1 MLGRKNGTDKKIPS
15 AGAIDYRF
23 KIVYDMFMTDQT
35 LSTTPQAGM
44 FSQRISR
51 LVAPPRWVPLP
62 TACAALT
69 GLIGFVGAIFFSFG
83 MLFMWVFGAA
93 LHPLD
98 EWRLSRSYAEAP
110 AIIESVKPTNANV
123 NRTPVYEYRFHFQP
137 GDGEPV
143 NGTCYTTG
151 QTWQD
156 GDRVAAHYLPENPEV
171 ARLEGSRRSM
181 FSPWIILFL
190 LIFPTVGLAFFVP
203 PIVSGVKKIKL
214 LRSGEI
220 TGATSISSS
229 PTNTSINN
237 VPVMKYSYEFRDRL
251 GAIYTGASKAL
262 PTEKIGDEA
271 AEPILYLPSNP
282 QQSML
287 VDALP
292 LKLPL
297 EVDEEG
303 HWRHRGS
310 IKPVLLFLLAWS
322 LVLVHVA
329 VAIIVLF

>member
-1 MLGRKNGTDKKIPS
+1 MD
-15 AGAIDYRF
+15 AIDYRF
-23 KIVYDMFMTDQT
+23 GFGYHILMTDQT
-35 LSTTPQAGM
+35 FSTSPQAGM

-51 LVAPPRWVPLP
+51 LVPPPRWVPLP

-69 GLIGFVGAIFFSFG
+69 GIIGLMGAIFFSFG
-83 MLFMWVFGAA
+83 MLFVWVFGAA

-110 AIIESVKPTNANV
+110 AVIEEVKGTNANV
-123 NRTPVYEYRFHFQP
+123 NRTPVYEYRFQFQP

-151 QTWQD
+151 QTWNN
-156 GDRVAAHYLPENPEV
+156 GDRVIAHYLPENPEV
-171 ARLEGSRRSM
+171 SRLEGSRRSM
-181 FSPWIILFL
+181 FSPWILLFL
-190 LIFPTVGLAFFVP
+190 LIFPIVGLALFIPSV
-203 PIVSGVKKIKL
+203 VSGAKKIIL

-229 PTNTSINN
+229 ITNTRINN
-237 VPVMKYSYEFRDRL
+237 VPVLKYSYEFRDRM
-251 GAIYTGASKAL
+251 GVVYTGSSNAL

-282 QQSML
+282 RQSML
-287 VDALP
+287 VDSLP
-292 LKLPL
+292 LKFPL
-297 EVDEEG
+297 EVNEEG
-303 HWRHRGS
+303 HWLHHGT

-322 LVLVHVA
+322 LILVHVA

>member
-1 MLGRKNGTDKKIPS
+1 MGN
-15 AGAIDYRF
+15 IDYRF
-23 KIVYDMFMTDQT
+23 KFVYDMFMTDQT
-35 LSTTPQAGM
+35 FSTTPQTGM

-51 LVAPPRWVPLP
+51 LVPPPRWVPLP
-62 TACAALT
+62 TTCAALT

-83 MLFMWVFGAA
+83 MIFMWVFGAA
-93 LHPLD
+93 LHPID

-110 AIIESVKPTNANV
+110 AVIELVKTTNANV

-137 GDGEPV
+137 GDGLPV
-143 NGTCYTTG
+143 NGSCYTTG
-151 QTWQD
+151 QTWKD
-156 GDRVAAHYLPENPEV
+156 GDRVVAHYLPENPEV

-181 FSPWIILFL
+181 FSPWILLFL
-190 LIFPTVGLAFFVP
+190 LIFPTVGLAFFIP
-203 PIVSGVKKIKL
+203 PIVSGAKKIKL

-220 TGATSISSS
+220 TGAISISSS

-251 GAIYTGASKAL
+251 GVVYTGASKAL
-262 PTEKIGDEA
+262 PTEKIGDET

-282 QQSML
+282 RQSML

-292 LKLPL
+292 LKFPL

-303 HWRHRGS
+303 HWRHHGS

-322 LVLVHVA
+322 LVLVHVGI
-329 VAIIVLF
+329 AIIILF